1 MRRALATA
9 TVAGVLA
16 LVPATA
22 TVAFADSGTAV
33 VAQTGTDRDEPALED
48 GNDDTGKYGL
58 IGLTGLLGLFGY
70 KKYRDHRDARVG
82 STGTTGASGTDGSS
96 RRV

>member
-9 TVAGVLA
+9 TFAGVIV
-16 LVPATA
+16 LVPVTA
-22 TVAFADSGTAV
+22 TTASADPGTAV
-33 VAQTGTDRDEPALED
+33 VAQTGTDRDEPALQD

-58 IGLTGLLGLFGY
+58 IGLSGLLGLFGY
-70 KKYRDHRDARVG
+70 KKYKDHRDTR
-82 STGTTGASGTDGSS
+82 SGTDGTDGSS